1 MKSFCLFRFGYL
13 EFGAWIIN
21 SVIVGA
27 ISLWEMFFTISY
39 RHRRSL
45 ILRTCYHIKRTFI
58 SFVLEHSMAG
68 GGADL
73 SIAEVTTLT
82 STYLRHCPHQF
93 MYVGIILLI
102 VKAVVTGHMLDLNG
116 LRG

>member
-1 MKSFCLFRFGYL
+1 
-13 EFGAWIIN
+13 
-21 SVIVGA
+21 
-27 ISLWEMFFTISY
+27 
-39 RHRRSL
+39 
-45 ILRTCYHIKRTFI
+45 
-58 SFVLEHSMAG
+58 MAG

-73 SIAEVTTLT
+73 SIAEVATLT